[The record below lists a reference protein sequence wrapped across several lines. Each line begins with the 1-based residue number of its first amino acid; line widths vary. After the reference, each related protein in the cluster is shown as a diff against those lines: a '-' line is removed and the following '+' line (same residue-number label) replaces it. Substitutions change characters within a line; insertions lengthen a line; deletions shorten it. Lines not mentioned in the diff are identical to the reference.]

1 MSKAASSFRRTDVK
15 RAIQAFE
22 SAGLNIGR
30 IELEKGKITIFPDS
44 DNPAEDRPNSFDEI
58 LS

>member
-15 RAIQAFE
+15 RAIQAVE
-22 SAGLNIGR
+22 SAGVNIGR

-44 DNPAEDRPNSFDEI
+44 DKPAEDRPNSFDEI